1 MKFDKRLVI
10 MITDKNGSKY
20 INVSMVFRYII
31 MYVILTLI
39 TLTIFAYVSITV
51 INSEIREIRHK
62 NSFISMEY
70 VRMQNQNADLNN
82 EVEQKKEE
90 TILVGEKIED
100 LEDKIGIPKDSQLE
114 NLDNVESPDFSLV
127 SRIDTAQITALQKVF
142 LLKLIPNGVPLQHYS
157 RISAPFGMRMH
168 PILHILRFHAGID
181 LATKVGTPVYASAD
195 GVVDYANNG
204 YNGGYGK
211 LVKISHSFGFRTYYA
226 HLSKILVQAGEFV
239 KKGQTIAYSGTTGA
253 STGPHLH
260 YEIRFLGKPIN
271 PIGFIRWDLGNFDDI
286 FTKERNIA
294 WQSLLVIINRLMT
307 KSPEPPLS

>member
-10 MITDKNGSKY
+10 MITDKNGSRY
-20 INVSMVFRYII
+20 INVSMVFRHII

-82 EVEQKKEE
+82 EIEQKKEE

-100 LEDKIGIPKDSQLE
+100 LEDRLGIPKDSQLE
-114 NLDNVESPDFSLV
+114 NMDNIEGTDFSLV
-127 SRIDTAQITALQKVF
+127 NRIDTAQITALQKVF
-142 LLKLIPNGVPLQHYS
+142 LLKLIPNGVPLEHYS

-226 HLSKILVQAGEFV
+226 HLSKVLVQAGEFV

-307 KSPEPPLS
+307 KSQEPPLS